1 MRYWGLAVVG
11 LIVLLAVMLLGCAP
25 RGEEVSRSTPSAG
38 APPDT
43 MTPAAAVTVTPIN
56 CPQAT
61 PEFLWVEPVT
71 SPTDQLAQ
79 TVTVH
84 MGNLEVVTI
93 TTESGVFTATGQP
106 AHVEVALLPN
116 RNHHLQVVARVAE
129 IWSGGCRFGGYT
141 LHTRRDRNGN
151 LLIIEQGQVGPP
163 PVPSEAI
170 EPENVSLL
178 APLFSLAPDARL
190 TSDFDFSSTSE
201 LISVGYATEISR
213 WNLLTGQ
220 ESDPIGGGREEAA
233 ALCVAVNPDRSL
245 IATGGTAEDP
255 SVRLWDAVTGEMF
268 QLGSH
273 ESYLTSVAFSP
284 GGSRLASGD
293 NADKVWI
300 WDVASRQPITSFQGD
315 IPKRGQLFS
324 ALYWLDEGRLIGAGS
339 DAIYWWD
346 VTTGQLLE
354 RLARPEQAA
363 FFVDFSF
370 SQGGNRLAGVAQDQ
384 NVYFWDREVGEWAIW
399 PAQPEATLSHVE
411 FSSDGRLLV
420 ATTYSGALFVWDV
433 DNQESLASYSVTEG
447 DIAAV
452 RFSPDGRY
460 LAVGGWDS
468 VIWFWGIP

>member
-1 MRYWGLAVVG
+1 MKYWGLAVVG
-11 LIVLLAVMLLGCAP
+11 LMGLLAVVLLGCAP
-25 RGEEVSRSTPSAG
+25 
-38 APPDT
+38 PDT
-43 MTPAAAVTVTPIN
+43 VTSTATVMVTPIN

-106 AHVEVALLPN
+106 AHVEVALMPN
-116 RNHHLQVVARVAE
+116 KSHHLQVDARVAE

-151 LLIIEQGQVGPP
+151 LLIIEQGQAGPL

-170 EPENVSLL
+170 DPENVSLL

-190 TSDFDFSSTSE
+190 TSNFAFSGNGE
-201 LISVGYATEISR
+201 LISVGYATHISR
-213 WNLLTGQ
+213 WDLLTGQ
-220 ESDPIGGGREEAA
+220 ESDRIGDGREEAA
-233 ALCVAVNPDRSL
+233 ALCVAVSSDRSL
-245 IATGGTAEDP
+245 IATGGTAQDP

-268 QLGSH
+268 PLGSH
-273 ESYLTSVAFSP
+273 ESYLNSVAFSP
-284 GGSRLASGD
+284 GGTRLASGD

-300 WDVASRQPITSFQGD
+300 WDVASHQPITSFLGD
-315 IPKRGQLFS
+315 IPQRSQLFS
-324 ALYWLDEGRLIGAGS
+324 DLYWLDEGTLIGAGS

-354 RLARPEQAA
+354 RLARPEEAA
-363 FFVDFSF
+363 FFVDVSF
-370 SQGGNRLAGVAQDQ
+370 GQGGNRLAGVAQDQ
-384 NVYFWDREVGEWAIW
+384 NVYFWEREVGSWAIW
-399 PAQPEATLSHVE
+399 PAQPDVSLGHVA

-433 DNQESLASYSVTEG
+433 DNQKLLASYSVATG

-468 VIWFWGIP
+468 VIWLWGVP

>member
-1 MRYWGLAVVG
+1 MKYWGLAVVG
-11 LIVLLAVMLLGCAP
+11 LMILLAVVLLGCMP
-25 RGEEVSRSTPSAG
+25 PGEDVSRITPTAG
-38 APPDT
+38 APSDIVT
-43 MTPAAAVTVTPIN
+43 STATVTVTPTN

-84 MGNLEVVTI
+84 MGNLEIVTI

-106 AHVEVALLPN
+106 AHVEVALLPD
-116 RNHHLQVVARVAE
+116 RNHHLQVDAKVAE

-151 LLIIEQGQVGPP
+151 LLIIEQGQAGPP

-170 EPENVSLL
+170 GPENASRL
-178 APLFSLAPDARL
+178 APLFSLAPHARL
-190 TSDFDFSSTSE
+190 TSDFAFSSNDE
-201 LISVGYATEISR
+201 LISVGYATHLSR
-213 WNLLTGQ
+213 WDLLSGQ
-220 ESDPIGGGREEAA
+220 ESDRIGEGKEEAA

-255 SVRLWDAVTGEMF
+255 SVRLWNAVTGEMF

-284 GGSRLASGD
+284 GGTRLASGD
-293 NADKVWI
+293 NADKVWV
-300 WDVASRQPITSFQGD
+300 WDVASRQPVTSFQGD

-324 ALYWLDEGRLIGAGS
+324 ALYWLDEGTLIGAGS

-354 RLARPEQAA
+354 RLARPEEAA

-384 NVYFWDREVGEWAIW
+384 NVYFWDRKVGEWAIW
-399 PAQPEATLSHVE
+399 PAQPDVSLSHVE

-420 ATTYSGALFVWDV
+420 ATAYSGALFVWDV
-433 DNQESLASYSVTEG
+433 DNQEWLASYSVTEG

-460 LAVGGWDS
+460 MAVGGWDS
-468 VIWFWGIP
+468 VIWLWGIP

>member
-1 MRYWGLAVVG
+1 MKSWGLAVVG
-11 LIVLLAVMLLGCAP
+11 LMVLSVVLLLGCTP
-25 RGEEVSRSTPSAG
+25 RGEDVSRSTPAAG
-38 APPDT
+38 APSDT
-43 MTPAAAVTVTPIN
+43 ATSTATVTAAPIN

-71 SPTDQLAQ
+71 SPTNQLTQ

-93 TTESGVFTATGQP
+93 TTESGAFTATGQP
-106 AHVEVALLPN
+106 AHVEVALLPD

-129 IWSGGCRFGGYT
+129 IWSGGCRYGGYT
-141 LHTRRDRNGN
+141 LDTRRDRNGN

-170 EPENVSLL
+170 GPENVSLL

-190 TSDFDFSSTSE
+190 TSDFVFSSTSQ
-201 LISVGYATEISR
+201 LISVGYGTHISR
-213 WNLLTGQ
+213 WDLLTGQ
-220 ESDPIGGGREEAA
+220 ESDRIGDGRDEAA

-284 GGSRLASGD
+284 GGTRLASGD

-300 WDVASRQPITSFQGD
+300 WDVASHQPITSFQGD

-324 ALYWLDEGRLIGAGS
+324 ALYWLDEGTLIGAGS

-354 RLARPEQAA
+354 RLARPEEAA
-363 FFVDFSF
+363 FFVDVSF
-370 SQGGNRLAGVAQDQ
+370 SEGGNRLAGVAQDQ
-384 NVYFWDREVGEWAIW
+384 NVYVWEREVDSWAPW
-399 PAQPEATLSHVE
+399 PAQPDVSLSHVA
-411 FSSDGRLLV
+411 FSPDGRLLAAV
-420 ATTYSGALFVWDV
+420 AYSGTLWLWDV
-433 DNQESLASYSVTEG
+433 DNQELLASYSVTAG
-447 DIAAV
+447 DIAAL

-468 VIWFWGIP
+468 VIWLWGIR